1 MNHIVEEKPNP
12 ALVANLRETNSSFRR
27 SLKGGNLILSAGI
40 LALGG
45 EMQARILDAV
55 HTLENFDCSDPWDEH
70 SIGDVEI
77 TVAPP
82 GADPSTLI
90 IFFKLT
96 RCGLDG
102 RAVLTLSLADEW
114 WACRD
119 AISPQFG
126 KAVR

>member
-12 ALVANLRETNSSFRR
+12 ALVANLREANSSFRR
-27 SLKGGNLILSAGI
+27 SLKDGSLILSVGI
-40 LALGG
+40 LALGA
-45 EMQARILDAV
+45 EAQTCILDAV
-55 HTLENFDCSDPWDEH
+55 RNFDDFDGGDPWDDH

-77 TVAPP
+77 TVTPS
-82 GADPSTLI
+82 GAEPRVVL

-102 RAVLTLSLADEW
+102 KAVLTLSLADEW

-119 AISPQFG
+119 AVSPQFG
-126 KAVR
+126 EVG